1 MRIDLHAH
9 SSASDGTETPAD
21 LVRAA
26 AAAGLDV
33 VALTDHDTVRGWAAA
48 AEALP
53 PGLRLVR
60 GAEISCVYDGVS
72 LHLLAYLFDPEHEAL
87 AEEMSMACDDRVPR
101 AKAIVAKLAAA
112 GHPITWSWCSPSCR
126 TAPPSAART
135 SPTRWSPS
143 GSSPDR
149 TAAFDTLLHDGSA
162 VLRRPLLRRRRPRRP
177 AGPRG
182 RGRAGL
188 RPPGRGAR
196 AARTVGDDAIVA
208 MAAAGLAGLEVDH
221 RDNPPEAR
229 DRLRALAADL
239 DLLVTGA
246 SDYHGT
252 GKDNR
257 LGENTTDPEVLAALL
272 AQARSGVA
280 GRETSGM
287 TAVRPQVLHRGLR
300 HPVRDHGPAG
310 HGAAVPQPD
319 QRAQPR
325 DAQAARLAR
334 P

>member
-1 MRIDLHAH
+1 VRIDLHAH

-26 AAAGLDV
+26 ADAGLDV

-48 AEALP
+48 TEALP

-87 AEEMSMACDDRVPR
+87 AEEMSMALDDRVPR
-101 AKAIVAKLAAA
+101 AKAIVGKLAAA
-112 GHPITWSWCSPSCR
+112 GHPITWELVLDQLQDGATVGRPHIAD
-126 TAPPSAART
+126 TLVAI
-135 SPTRWSPS
+135 
-143 GSSPDR
+143 GVVPDR
-149 TAAFDTLLHDGSA
+149 TAAFDTLLHDGSEFFVGHYYVDA
-162 VLRRPLLRRRRPRRP
+162 VRAVQLVREAGGVPVFAHP
-177 AGPRG
+177 A
-182 RGRAGL
+182 AAK
-188 RPPGRGAR
+188 RGA
-196 AARTVGDDAIVA
+196 TVGDDAIVA

-252 GKDNR
+252 GKENR
-257 LGENTTDPEVLAALL
+257 LGENTTDPEVLTALL
-272 AQARSGVA
+272 AQVRSGV
-280 GRETSGM
+280 
-287 TAVRPQVLHRGLR
+287 
-300 HPVRDHGPAG
+300 
-310 HGAAVPQPD
+310 
-319 QRAQPR
+319 
-325 DAQAARLAR
+325 LA
-334 P
+334 

>member
-9 SSASDGTETPAD
+9 SSASDGTETPAE

-26 AAAGLDV
+26 ADAGLDV

-48 AEALP
+48 TEALP
-53 PGLRLVR
+53 SGLRLVR

-87 AEEMSMACDDRVPR
+87 AEEMSMALDDRVPR

-112 GHPITWSWCSPSCR
+112 GHPITWELVLDQLQDGATVGRPHIAD
-126 TAPPSAART
+126 TLVAI
-135 SPTRWSPS
+135 
-143 GSSPDR
+143 GVVPDR
-149 TAAFDTLLHDGSA
+149 TAAFDTLLHDGSEFFVGHYYVDA
-162 VLRRPLLRRRRPRRP
+162 VRAVQLVREAGGVPVFAHP
-177 AGPRG
+177 AAAKRG
-182 RGRAGL
+182 T
-188 RPPGRGAR
+188 
-196 AARTVGDDAIVA
+196 TVGDDAIAA

-252 GKDNR
+252 GKENR
-257 LGENTTDPEVLAALL
+257 LGENTTDPDVLAALL
-272 AQARSGVA
+272 AQVRSGV
-280 GRETSGM
+280 
-287 TAVRPQVLHRGLR
+287 
-300 HPVRDHGPAG
+300 PA
-310 HGAAVPQPD
+310 
-319 QRAQPR
+319 
-325 DAQAARLAR
+325 
-334 P
+334 